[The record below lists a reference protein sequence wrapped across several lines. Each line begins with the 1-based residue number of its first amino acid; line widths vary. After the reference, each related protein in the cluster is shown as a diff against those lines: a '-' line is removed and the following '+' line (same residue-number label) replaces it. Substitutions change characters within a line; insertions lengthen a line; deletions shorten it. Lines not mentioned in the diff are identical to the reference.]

1 MGTYTEVGTAASSA
15 PSRQVWAAGIASI
28 LGWSF
33 DLFDLLIIL
42 FIAPTIGPLFF
53 PVQSPTLML
62 ASVYASFGVT
72 LLMRP
77 IGSAFFGS
85 YADRK
90 GRKSAM
96 VLAVFGVGIFTAL
109 LGALPTFPKV
119 GIVAPIIFVIVRL
132 IQGIFV
138 GGVIASTHTLGTE
151 TVAPKWRGLFSG
163 LITSG
168 AGFGALLASVAFA
181 VVSWIFPGP
190 AFAEWG
196 WRVMF
201 FCGLFSSALGFFAF
215 RAVSESPLW
224 NESRQRGI
232 TKAPVR
238 AVFTGPN
245 LPIILVNLIITIGL
259 GSAYYLTSGFLPTFL
274 VRINNLPRPVAAE
287 MLIVA
292 SVVTII
298 VSPLIGQAS
307 EIIGRKA
314 AFIIIG
320 VLGVVGLPLLY
331 VWLTK
336 LNPADTGAIM
346 LATVLITVLGFIG
359 SSVAPVY
366 LNERFPTAIRST
378 GTGLSWNIGYA
389 VGGMMPTFVTAA
401 SSSIASIPTVLEI
414 FLIVI
419 NILFLVGAI
428 ITPETKGKFE

>member
-1 MGTYTEVGTAASSA
+1 MATNTEVGSSASGA

-42 FIAPTIGPLFF
+42 YIAPTIGPLFF
-53 PVQSPTLML
+53 PNQSPTLML

-77 IGSAFFGS
+77 FGSALFGS
-85 YADRK
+85 YADRH

-119 GIVAPIIFVIVRL
+119 GIIAPIVFVIVRL
-132 IQGIFV
+132 IQGLFV
-138 GGVIASTHTLGTE
+138 GGVVASTHTLGTE

-168 AGFGALLASVAFA
+168 AGLGAVLASVAFA
-181 VVSWIFPGP
+181 VVSAIFPGP

-215 RAVSESPLW
+215 SAVSESPLW
-224 NESRQRGI
+224 KESKQRGV

-245 LPIILVNLIITIGL
+245 LPIILVNLIIIAGC
-259 GSAYYLTSGFLPTFL
+259 GCSYYLTAGFVPTFL
-274 VRINNLPRPVAAE
+274 ARINNLPRPVVGE
-287 MLIVA
+287 ILIVA
-292 SVVTII
+292 SVVTVV
-298 VSPLIGQAS
+298 VSPFVGQAS

-320 VLGVVGLPLLY
+320 VLGLIGLPLLY
-331 VWLTK
+331 TWLAK
-336 LNPADTGAIM
+336 LGPGDTNAIM
-346 LATVLITVLGFIG
+346 LATVMITVLGFIG

-378 GTGLSWNIGYA
+378 GTGLSWNIGFA
-389 VGGMMPTFVTAA
+389 IGGMMPTFVTAA
-401 SSSIASIPTVLEI
+401 SSSIESIPSVLVI

-419 NILFLVGAI
+419 NIVFLVGAI
-428 ITPETKGKFE
+428 LTPETKGKFT